1 MKTKYEALFKLVR
14 WSVTALFVL
23 ITALPALSSVSA
35 YV

>member
-1 MKTKYEALFKLVR
+1 MNTKYEGMFKLAR
-14 WSVTALFVL
+14 WSISVLFLL